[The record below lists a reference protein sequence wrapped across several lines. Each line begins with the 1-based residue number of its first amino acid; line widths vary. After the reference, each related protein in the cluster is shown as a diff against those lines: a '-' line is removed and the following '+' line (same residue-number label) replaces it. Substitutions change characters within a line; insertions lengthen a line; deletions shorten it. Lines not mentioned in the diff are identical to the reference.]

1 MAEKREKQLRWL
13 AAGLLIVLFI
23 AGSIF
28 VLLNRQNNNGNSSV
42 PSTDPETGIQM
53 WIEAVNGRNID
64 RLYDLAPD
72 EIHQQVT
79 LSQFKEEN
87 INNIF
92 LQSGNKFLNYSV
104 IDKKQNGTYAQ
115 IMAQVLFHRIVNQS
129 ALITQEDPLQYKFVL
144 NYQHGEWKIWTQKWQ

>member
-1 MAEKREKQLRWL
+1 MAGKREKQLRWL
-13 AAGLLIVLFI
+13 AAGFLIALFI

-28 VLLNRQNNNGNSSV
+28 VLLNSQNNNGKSSI

-72 EIHQQVT
+72 EIQQQVT
-79 LSQFKEEN
+79 LAQFKEEN

-92 LQSGNKFLNYSV
+92 LQSGNKFLNYSL

-115 IMAQVLFHRIVNQS
+115 IMAQVWFQRSVNQS
-129 ALITQEDPLQYKFVL
+129 TLSTKEDPLQYKFAL
-144 NYQHGEWKIWTQKWQ
+144 YYQHGEWKIWTLNW